1 MKFPKTYPKILQR
14 CSWSSPDGKCAG
26 PLKKAVKYGQRG
38 DDLLLSS
45 ALWSFG
51 GEALGE
57 ALCEKIL
64 KCWTLVWPEVSGIWE
79 WRVADQVEF
88 LRLSMDPRQLQKCR
102 EVLKRVKA
110 FYQRIS

>member
-1 MKFPKTYPKILQR
+1 MTK
-14 CSWSSPDGKCAG
+14 G
-26 PLKKAVKYGQRG
+26 G

-57 ALCEKIL
+57 AVCEKIL
-64 KCWTLVWPEVSGIWE
+64 KCWTLVWSEAGNGWE
-79 WRVADQVEF
+79 WRVADQVEL
-88 LRLSMDPRQLQKCR
+88 LRLSIDPKQLQKCK
-102 EVLKRVKA
+102 EVLKRVKT